1 MSDKFFQV
9 KENKM
14 GMISSLE
21 NQMSQDLVLKQGL
34 IKIMESLQ
42 SLEDMRLEF
51 ERLEAE
57 ESAIDLELGE
67 LIKQQPNLLIKGIF
81 SYFF

>member
-1 MSDKFFQV
+1 
-9 KENKM
+9 
-14 GMISSLE
+14 
-21 NQMSQDLVLKQGL
+21 
-34 IKIMESLQ
+34 MESLQ

-81 SYFF
+81 SYFFETFYGFCSSVCYFGRFHEKY

>member
-1 MSDKFFQV
+1 
-9 KENKM
+9 
-14 GMISSLE
+14 
-21 NQMSQDLVLKQGL
+21 
-34 IKIMESLQ
+34 MESLQ

-67 LIKQQPNLLIKGIF
+67 LIKQQPNLLIKGKFSQIF
-81 SYFF
+81 RTSYGLSPSACYFGRFHEKY

>member
-1 MSDKFFQV
+1 MSEKFFQV
-9 KENKM
+9 KESKM

-21 NQMSQDLVLKQGL
+21 NQMGQGSVLKQGL

-57 ESAIDLELGE
+57 ESEIDLELGE
-67 LIKQQPNLLIKGIF
+67 LIKQQPNLLIKGKF
-81 SYFF
+81 S

>member
-1 MSDKFFQV
+1 
-9 KENKM
+9 
-14 GMISSLE
+14 
-21 NQMSQDLVLKQGL
+21 
-34 IKIMESLQ
+34 MESLQ

-57 ESAIDLELGE
+57 ESEIDRELGE

-81 SYFF
+81 LLLERRCFSGAFIGKAKNWVPKL